1 MVAVA
6 LEFGLTSASFGS
18 HAHVVSVSGDLDAS
32 TASRLREEL
41 DRASEQGAAEIV
53 VDLLEVPFV
62 DSVALGILV
71 EASKRTQ
78 ARGGIF
84 KVVCND
90 HRVAWIVEIIGFDRI
105 HTTVRAALESPGK
118 AGAGAARNSF

>member
-1 MVAVA
+1 VVAVA

-41 DRASEQGAAEIV
+41 DRASEDGAAEIV

-90 HRVAWIVEIIGFDRI
+90 HRVAWIIEIIGFDRI

-118 AGAGAARNSF
+118 AAGTAARNSF

>member
-1 MVAVA
+1 MA
-6 LEFGLTSASFGS
+6 LEFRLTSASFGN
-18 HAHVVSVSGDLDAS
+18 HAQVVSVSGDLDAS

-41 DRASEQGAAEIV
+41 DRASEDDAAEIV

-90 HRVAWIVEIIGFDRI
+90 HRVAWIIEIIGFDRV
-105 HTTVRAALESPGK
+105 HTTVRAALESPDK
-118 AGAGAARNSF
+118 DAATAARTSI